1 MVRYCLIQRALGEV
15 EAFIFR
21 RMIQEERRVDECQ
34 KLGRLRRYQATYLRR
49 QAQQYWARFEQESKS
64 EQHISLGTVWAQKNA
79 SEDALIW

>member
-1 MVRYCLIQRALGEV
+1 
-15 EAFIFR
+15 
-21 RMIQEERRVDECQ
+21 VDECQ